1 MEVAMGTA
9 TTGVGAM
16 DLAATDLAATD
27 LAATD
32 LVVTEMAVMDLMG
45 LHKEEVELDVAE
57 VEMGLQRPRQGG
69 RKSTIGPIGLRRTWR
84 RRRRKS
90 LEDILPW
97 SG

>member
-1 MEVAMGTA
+1 MGAVEVAMGTA

-27 LAATD
+27 L
-32 LVVTEMAVMDLMG
+32 VVTEVAVMDLTG
-45 LHKEEVELDVAE
+45 FHKEEVELDVAE
-57 VEMGLQRPRQGG
+57 VEMGLQRPRRGG
-69 RKSTIGPIGLRRTWR
+69 RKNVIGPIGLRRIWR

-90 LEDILPW
+90 LEDRLPW

>member
-1 MEVAMGTA
+1 M
-9 TTGVGAM
+9 GAM

-32 LVVTEMAVMDLMG
+32 LVVTEMAVMDLTG